1 MELNKL
7 LKTINKLTLETK
19 LIWGK
24 MNATQ
29 MIWHCKKFII
39 FYQNKNLFSKFIN

>member
-1 MELNKL
+1 MEIEKL
-7 LKTINKLTLETK
+7 EVVIKKLTPETK
-19 LIWGK
+19 PKWGT

-39 FYQNKNLFSKFIN
+39 FYQNKKIILLI